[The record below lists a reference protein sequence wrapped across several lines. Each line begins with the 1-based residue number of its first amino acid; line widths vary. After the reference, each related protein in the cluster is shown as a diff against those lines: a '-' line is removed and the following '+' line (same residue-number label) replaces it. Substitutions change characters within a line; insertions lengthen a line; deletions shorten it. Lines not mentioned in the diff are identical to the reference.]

1 MTINNNVHPNY
12 RIIRNIFTTYYC
24 KKTTLI
30 LKNKHFTTYHCSQL
44 INIHSHILSNFTLIY
59 NLYGGVVV
67 LPIAY
72 KIKALREVNKMK
84 QQDLADALFVS
95 QQLVS
100 SWECGKQ
107 IPDLYIV
114 YDLAKLFNVTFNEL
128 LSNDPIIRDDMNNF
142 SIEHELIPQLSD
154 GDKEFI
160 NTMINFL
167 VFQKNSKKK

>member
-1 MTINNNVHPNY
+1 M
-12 RIIRNIFTTYYC
+12 
-24 KKTTLI
+24 
-30 LKNKHFTTYHCSQL
+30 
-44 INIHSHILSNFTLIY
+44 
-59 NLYGGVVV
+59 

-107 IPDLYIV
+107 VPDLYIV

-128 LSNDPIIRDDMNNF
+128 LSNDPVIRDDMNIF

-167 VFQKNSKKK
+167 VFQKNSKKKWESTHFFFYELKYEF

>member
-107 IPDLYIV
+107 VPDLYIV

-128 LSNDPIIRDDMNNF
+128 LSNDPVIRDDMNIF
-142 SIEHELIPQLSD
+142 SIEHELIPLLSD
-154 GDKEFI
+154 GDKELI

>member
-1 MTINNNVHPNY
+1 MTINNNIHLNY

-100 SWECGKQ
+100 GWECGKQ

-128 LSNDPIIRDDMNNF
+128 LSNDPIIRDDMNIF

>member
-1 MTINNNVHPNY
+1 
-12 RIIRNIFTTYYC
+12 
-24 KKTTLI
+24 
-30 LKNKHFTTYHCSQL
+30 
-44 INIHSHILSNFTLIY
+44 
-59 NLYGGVVV
+59 
-67 LPIAY
+67 
-72 KIKALREVNKMK
+72 MK

-107 IPDLYIV
+107 VPDLYIV

-128 LSNDPIIRDDMNNF
+128 LSNDPVIRDDMNIF
-142 SIEHELIPQLSD
+142 SIEHELIPLLSD
-154 GDKEFI
+154 GDIEFI